1 MHYIG
6 IIDRP
11 IDSIF
16 TYGRS
21 GSWDTFYKPDYTPL
35 FEAKFNDPELEEEA
49 LTLYF
54 RQEVNRKLM
63 FLSMVMLLLAVI
75 F

>member
-11 IDSIF
+11 NDSIF
-16 TYGRS
+16 TYGCS
-21 GSWDTFYKPDYTPL
+21 GSWNTFYKPDYTPL

-49 LTLYF
+49 LMVSRLVAFLCFLY
-54 RQEVNRKLM
+54 V
-63 FLSMVMLLLAVI
+63 
-75 F
+75 

>member
-6 IIDRP
+6 IIARP
-11 IDSIF
+11 NDSIF

-21 GSWDTFYKPDYTPL
+21 GSWNTFYKPDYTPL

-49 LTLYF
+49 LM
-54 RQEVNRKLM
+54 VNRLVVFFM
-63 FLSMVMLLLAVI
+63 FFVCIVVWG
-75 F
+75 